1 MHKLITFFLQLI
13 EIANKKKKNKN
24 KNKNYIKF
32 NNLLLYS

>member
-13 EIANKKKKNKN
+13 ENANEKKKNKN